1 MSSCSHDD
9 GIGVTSRQQAAQ
21 DTLRALAHPSPA
33 LPTETAQPDDLTNLI
48 HAIEAQ
54 GAADPAA
61 MPEPR
66 GPLVLI
72 DPGHGGDDRGSPG
85 LEGLWEGP
93 LTLDLARRLQ
103 RSLHEIAPD
112 VRTRLTRD
120 ADVYLSLEERAGM
133 ANALAAD
140 LFVSVHLNA
149 ANTEVERGGVA
160 TYVLDTN
167 NDRNVL
173 RLAARE
179 NGTRTTDVAPMQFL
193 VGTLVRREQR
203 ERSERLAHAVQ
214 EKTLAQGRRLLPELA
229 DRGIKS
235 AMFYVLV
242 GAQMPSVLVEASF
255 ITQPDEAR
263 ALTTPAYRDALAL
276 GMARGIAKYLA
287 EN

>member
-1 MSSCSHDD
+1 ME
-9 GIGVTSRQQAAQ
+9 
-21 DTLRALAHPSPA
+21 
-33 LPTETAQPDDLTNLI
+33 PT
-48 HAIEAQ
+48 
-54 GAADPAA
+54 G
-61 MPEPR
+61 R
-66 GPLVLI
+66 RPLVLI
-72 DPGHGGDDRGSPG
+72 DPGHGGDDKGSRG
-85 LEGLWEGP
+85 LEGLWEGE

-103 RSLHEIAPD
+103 RSLQDIAPD
-112 VRTRLTRD
+112 IRTRLTRD

-133 ANALAAD
+133 ANALGAD

-160 TYVLDTN
+160 TYVLDIN

-179 NGTRTTDVAPMQFL
+179 NGTRTTDVAPLQFL
-193 VGTLVRREQR
+193 MGTLVRREQK
-203 ERSERLAHAVQ
+203 ERSRRLAQAVQ
-214 EKTLAQGRRLLPELA
+214 DRTLAQGRRLLPELA

-235 AMFYVLV
+235 AMFSVLV
-242 GAQMPSVLVEASF
+242 GAQMPAVLVEASF

-263 ALTTPAYRDALAL
+263 ALTTPAYRDALGL